1 MVTSISSRHL
11 RSAYQEDQLDNW
23 LRLSKI
29 CAVVALALVPA
40 GMTLDYL
47 VYPERF
53 GEFFGYRIA
62 CDVAIV
68 AAFGLYFIDG
78 LRRNVRAITFFW
90 MIAIQVMICYMIF
103 VTEGANSTYYA
114 GLNLAVLA
122 LGIVLPASWPEVLFY
137 VAVTLALYFVACIF
151 HTDTYINVRVVYNN
165 SFFLVLTG
173 GITALATYFNEQRR
187 FNEFRLRYELK
198 QKNLELAELDRLKS
212 QFFANVSHELRT
224 PLTLILSPVQ
234 ELVELRKDVPESVRA
249 PLRIV
254 QDNAYRLLRLVN
266 DLLEIMRLEEGADN
280 LTRGPVALNR
290 IVEEQAAGSAH
301 VAKTKGV
308 RLERALHDG
317 PLVVAG
323 DVGALERIVVNLLN
337 NAVKFTER
345 GGWVKVS
352 TRLVSRADGDR
363 AVVEV
368 ADGGIGITAEEL
380 PHIFDRFR
388 QADGSST
395 RRFQGT
401 GLGLSLVKALT
412 DQLDG
417 EVAVESVPGE
427 GSLFRVTLRL
437 MAEDEADA
445 AEAAVEASSAAAG
458 DELEALH
465 RAAALHVSGGED
477 GEALSPPS
485 PVAAAA
491 DEGADDERPRL
502 LVIED
507 DGGMRR
513 YLKWVME
520 ADGFRVSLAAD
531 GERGIE
537 LALKERPALILLD
550 LMMPEIDGFEVTRR
564 LRAVASL
571 DNTRIILMTAKEGK
585 QIQVQALEEGADD
598 FVPKPFM
605 LPELRARV
613 RNLVERH
620 QLFHEVEVK
629 NRHLTV
635 TLEEL
640 RATEAQLIQSEK
652 LNALGGLA
660 AGLLHEINN
669 PLNYSMMALEMALV
683 EAAEASNGALNEAL
697 GDIQDGM
704 DRIHAIV
711 RDLHVFAHPSP
722 EEMRER
728 FSLGAVVESA
738 LHFTAHEWKGLAV
751 ETAVGEE
758 CMVVGSRSHIMQ
770 VLINLVT
777 NASKAVNAVERDDG
791 GKIRIGCEISGERA
805 EISVWDNGTGISE
818 TVLPRVFDPFFTTR
832 DVGQGMGMGLSICHT
847 IVRNH
852 QGDLRAESVEG
863 EWTRFRLD
871 LPVGR

>member
-1 MVTSISSRHL
+1 MNKQEQIRKL
-11 RSAYQEDQLDNW
+11 YQEADQK
-23 LRLSKI
+23 LRLRQSI
-29 CAVVALALVPA
+29 IGCVLVLILIPA
-40 GMTLDYL
+40 GISLDYF
-47 VYPERF
+47 VYPEYLVTF
-53 GEFFGYRIA
+53 TLLRIGTDA
-62 CDVAIV
+62 AILLIL
-68 AAFGLYFIDG
+68 ALHFSATG
-78 LRRNVRAITFFW
+78 RRHVHLLTLSWLVLTSA
-90 MIAIQVMICYMIF
+90 MISYMVF
-103 VTEGANSTYYA
+103 LSEGHVSPYYA
-114 GLNLAVLA
+114 GLSLTIMAI
-122 LGIVLPASWPEVLFY
+122 GILLPLTMVE
-137 VAVTLALYFVACIF
+137 VAVFCVVTIGMYLFAALHQVSELHF
-151 HTDTYINVRVVYNN
+151 NLLYNN
-165 SFFLVLTG
+165 MYFLVLAAVVSL
-173 GITALATYFNEQRR
+173 TAVHFNNTRR
-187 FNEFRLRYELK
+187 IKEFELNFELNISNK
-198 QKNLELAELDRLKS
+198 ELAELDRLKS

-254 QDNAYRLLRLVN
+254 QDNAFRLLRLVN
-266 DLLEIMRLEEGADN
+266 DLLEIIRLEEGADS

-301 VAKTKGV
+301 VAMTKGV
-308 RLERALHDG
+308 RLEQELHEG

-352 TRLVSRADGDR
+352 TRLAPGSDGER

-368 ADGGIGITAEEL
+368 ADSGVGIAAEEL
-380 PHIFDRFR
+380 PYIFDRFR

-412 DQLDG
+412 DQLEG
-417 EVAVESVPGE
+417 EVEVESAPGK
-427 GSLFRVTLRL
+427 GSVFRVTLPL
-437 MAEDEADA
+437 MGNDEAAVSA
-445 AEAAVEASSAAAG
+445 AEAAVEASAEAAG
-458 DELEALH
+458 DPLEALH
-465 RAAALHVSGGED
+465 RTAAHHVSGGED
-477 GEALSPPS
+477 DGESPS
-485 PVAAAA
+485 PAFVPADVA
-491 DEGADDERPRL
+491 DEARPRL

-520 ADGFRVSLAAD
+520 VDGFRVSLAAD

-550 LMMPEIDGFEVTRR
+550 LMMPRVDGFEVTRR
-564 LRAVASL
+564 LRAEASL

-585 QIQVQALEEGADD
+585 QILVQALEEGADD

-722 EEMRER
+722 QEMRER

-863 EWTRFRLD
+863 EWTRFRFD